1 VNAPHDRC
9 CCFGIIVRATA
20 HHAAPAACR
29 RERIR
34 GLNSITA
41 EGILSA
47 CGERIGLGRTCVVC
61 KGVRSGARIGPE
73 RITRLVIRERIG
85 TVVTHHCKPA
95 VSFHVVHRLLLLQ
108 EPAERHHPTRA
119 RRPHREET
127 ENQRKRKFQWS
138 TLWNHQLYSEGV
150 APLCRELL
158 SRRGRYEV
166 LLSQSRA
173 SLFVEERKIEE
184 KRGIPIIDT

>member
-1 VNAPHDRC
+1 MISAFAVLPILSVFVVNAPHDRC

-108 EPAERHHPTRA
+108 EPAAPPPNEGETAAPRGKQKKPTKANFSGQLSGITSFIA
-119 RRPHREET
+119 R
-127 ENQRKRKFQWS
+127 
-138 TLWNHQLYSEGV
+138 
-150 APLCRELL
+150 
-158 SRRGRYEV
+158 V
-166 LLSQSRA
+166 LLRFVA
-173 SLFVEERKIEE
+173 SC
-184 KRGIPIIDT
+184 